1 MRCCWPTPPRFFT
14 KLFHSSCRMGSRR
27 ICPHHTH
34 VHFSDCVKLL
44 WEPTVPCIFQEI
56 TAEPRSSSAETQR
69 GLYLHAS
76 AAKHVF
82 QDRWE
87 RQNSRK
93 YLQIQGVSQLH
104 RQRDL
109 FVFHPD
115 NVGLETRTQAGLC
128 GFDVAWKRAV
138 CNLGITASVN
148 NEFPAERRAER
159 SSDNWP
165 NYCK

>member
-1 MRCCWPTPPRFFT
+1 MLRGEQKNLRTR
-14 KLFHSSCRMGSRR
+14 
-27 ICPHHTH
+27 PHHAH
-34 VHFSDCVKLL
+34 VHFHYCVKLP

-56 TAEPRSSSAETQR
+56 AAEPRSSGAETQR

-82 QDRWE
+82 QDRGE
-87 RQNSRK
+87 RRNSRK
-93 YLQIQGVSQLH
+93 YTSQSREPLSCTVSVTSS
-104 RQRDL
+104 
-109 FVFHPD
+109 VFHPD
-115 NVGLETRTQAGLC
+115 NVGLETRALAGHC
-128 GFDVAWKRAV
+128 GFDAAWKWAV
-138 CNLGITASVN
+138 CNLGITASVK